1 MELKVSYPKPGIS
14 SDYVSDPEEKDISD
28 DEDDDRNHKHRRRE
42 TRSQSLERDA
52 REHVLRPY
60 GKRSKPFEN
69 GRSFRDNDSQA
80 NEAWKSFNAP
90 TLEKDTPGKFDK
102 RRLGAVPGPRVVG
115 DFNQRIRG
123 NQAFSGDLS
132 SGRGRGRDSGTWNQ
146 FDSRFSPVDI
156 ASQIVHHGSF
166 PPSLFAGR
174 GLPSVS
180 TAQTAPWNAF
190 GLISGIPNS
199 GLETM
204 HPIGLQGT
212 LRPPINPPLNI
223 GIPRQRCRDFEE
235 RGFCLR
241 GDMCPMEHGINRIV
255 VEDVQSLSQFNLPL
269 SLPNAH
275 LIGKTTGSLP
285 AVSTSSTTVMSGK
298 GLLGKNIKPSVGD
311 DSMPFHGVYSGS
323 GSAGEADL
331 YDPDQPLWNNNCPE
345 KPNALSGMHSS
356 KIDEVES
363 FIGDDPSDRNQ
374 VRKCDAGDNGCTSR
388 ITAPSGSHVT
398 SSSVWGRVGS
408 RNRQDVKGKLDPVNA
423 SGCLDNEVKEQNVV
437 LASVQGNSHQQ
448 KHMAQ
453 DDAHTKAGD
462 LSLKAQSDANTMR
475 TMRKPSQKATCTL
488 FVNGIPLQSNK
499 TETLL
504 SHFNKY
510 GEVIDIYIPANSQRA
525 FVQFSKR
532 EEAEA
537 ALKSPDAVMGNRFIK
552 LWWANR
558 DSIPDDGVSSNNGIH
573 VPPRHIA
580 AASLPSLAVKGKNSV
595 PVSTSKGSISHPL
608 ESSLAGPDH
617 SHAFSSPKVS
627 SPLQKKLENL
637 EQLKE
642 ELRKKQQMLDMKRND
657 FRRQLDKLEKQA
669 TGNKV
674 EAVTGSSAKR
684 LKVGIEAD
692 TSKLVPKASDSSVA
706 LSSPHTE
713 VNGEHPEPTTSI
725 VQQES
730 SKFEPVDPM
739 TTEEPFDNDG
749 EKLGSCSTGFKIVP
763 PLPVDFANEDVIK
776 QHFSSLGDVC
786 SVEFVSEDGVQISNA
801 SNNCSANVTFLT
813 RHSAERA
820 FEDGRSWQ
828 GQDLKFIWLSNDKD
842 PHHTSSDTSRDAD
855 MEPENEEAETISL
868 NETLSH
874 KESQSPTRDD
884 SDEPSETGKVS
895 AVIERET

>member
-1 MELKVSYPKPGIS
+1 MELKVSYPKLGIS
-14 SDYVSDPEEKDISD
+14 SSEYVSDPEEKDISD

-42 TRSQSLERDA
+42 TRSQSLERDT

-60 GKRSKPFEN
+60 GKRSKPSEN
-69 GRSFRDNDSQA
+69 GRSIRDNDSQA
-80 NEAWKSFNAP
+80 NEAWKSFNTP
-90 TLEKDTPGKFDK
+90 TLEKDIPGKFDK
-102 RRLGAVPGPRVVG
+102 RRLGAVPGARLAG
-115 DFNQRIRG
+115 DFNQRIRA
-123 NQAFSGDLS
+123 NQTFSGDLS
-132 SGRGRGRDSGTWNQ
+132 SGRGRGRESGTWNQ

-156 ASQIVHHGSF
+156 ASQIVHRGPF

-190 GLISGIPNS
+190 GLLPGIPNS

-275 LIGKTTGSLP
+275 LMGKTTGSLP
-285 AVSTSSTTVMSGK
+285 AVSTTSTTVMSGK
-298 GLLGKNIKPSVGD
+298 GLLGKNSKPGVGD
-311 DSMPFHGVYSGS
+311 DSLPFHGVYSGS
-323 GSAGEADL
+323 GSATEADL

-356 KIDEVES
+356 KIDDVES
-363 FIGDDPSDRNQ
+363 LMGDDPSDRNQ
-374 VRKCDAGDNGCTSR
+374 VRKCDAADNGCSSR
-388 ITAPSGSHVT
+388 ITATSGSQGT

-408 RNRQDVKGKLDPVNA
+408 RNRQDVKGKLDPVNS
-423 SGCLDNEVKEQNVV
+423 SGCLDNEVKEHNEV
-437 LASVQGNSHQQ
+437 LTSVQGNSHQQ

-453 DDAHTKAGD
+453 GDAHTEAGNLPHKA
-462 LSLKAQSDANTMR
+462 LNDANAMR
-475 TMRKPSQKATCTL
+475 TMRKPSQKALRTL

-504 SHFNKY
+504 SHFKKY

-558 DSIPDDGVSSNNGIH
+558 DSIPDAGVGSNNGIH

-580 AASLPSLAVKGKNSV
+580 AVSLLPLVVKGKNSV
-595 PVSTSKGSISHPL
+595 QVSTSKGSVSHPL
-608 ESSLAGPDH
+608 ESSLAAPDH

-642 ELRKKQQMLDMKRND
+642 ELRKKQEMLDMKRND

-669 TGNKV
+669 TGNKGETV
-674 EAVTGSSAKR
+674 VGFSAKR

-692 TSKLVPKASDSSVA
+692 ASKLVTPKASDSGIA
-706 LSSPHTE
+706 LASPHTE
-713 VNGEHPEPTTSI
+713 ASGEHVECPCPEPTTSI

-730 SKFEPVDPM
+730 SKFEPVHPLSSE
-739 TTEEPFDNDG
+739 TPFDVDG
-749 EKLGSCSTGFKIVP
+749 DKSGSCSTGFRVVP

-776 QHFSSLGDVC
+776 KHFSSLGDVC
-786 SVEFVSEDGVQISNA
+786 TVELVSEDGDRISNA

-820 FEDGRSWQ
+820 FKDGKSWQ
-828 GQDLKFIWLSNDKD
+828 GQDLKLIWLSGSEGEDHD
-842 PHHTSSDTSRDAD
+842 GALSDDASRDAD
-855 MEPENEEAETISL
+855 MEPESEPESILLKEETPYH
-868 NETLSH
+868 T
-874 KESQSPTRDD
+874 ESQNST
-884 SDEPSETGKVS
+884 
-895 AVIERET
+895 